1 MEISSL
7 SSHTCT
13 SRTGVL
19 SMLCQS
25 ILGLPDENV
34 IADYAKSECMRDP
47 SVAAQSLPRG
57 RFDKSKFNGAPR
69 ESMVSTLEFIRTK
82 YGTVCPGY
90 LDAIGFDKSWRGRFT
105 NCQTRG
111 GTPTSRSSKL

>member
-7 SSHTCT
+7 SSHTFT
-13 SRTGVL
+13 FRTGVL

-25 ILGLPDENV
+25 ILGLSDENV

-47 SVAAQSLPRG
+47 SVAAQSLSRG
-57 RFDKSKFNGAPR
+57 RFDKAKFNGAPP
-69 ESMVSTLEFIRTK
+69 ESMVSTLEFIRAK
-82 YGTVCPGY
+82 YGSVCPGY
-90 LDAIGFDKSWRGRFT
+90 VDAIGFDKSWRDRFT

-111 GTPTSRSSKL
+111 GTHTSKL